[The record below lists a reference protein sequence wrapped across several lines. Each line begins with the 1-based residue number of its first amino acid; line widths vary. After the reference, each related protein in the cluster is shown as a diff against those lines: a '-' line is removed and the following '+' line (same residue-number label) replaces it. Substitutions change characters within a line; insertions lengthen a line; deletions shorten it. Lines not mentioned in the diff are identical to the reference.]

1 MQTITA
7 SGAAVPYQGHQYTA
21 SIATSAFEMD
31 FFGLLRSLNHV
42 ALETYLATR
51 EAQQASQ
58 TAVIAEVATDYL
70 TLSADLAIL
79 QSAKDTVVSGAASL
93 NVSQKR
99 FEQGIVSLV
108 DVRQAETIVE
118 QAQADVAT
126 DTTNVSQDKNALD
139 LVLGSSVPE
148 TWLPAKMDNQ
158 SAVLTELPT
167 GLPSELLLNRPD
179 VIEAEDQL
187 KSKNAAIGAA
197 RAAFFPTV
205 SLTGSGGASNL
216 SLSSLFEVGAG
227 VWSFAPQIS
236 PPIFAGGTNVANLDY
251 AKAQQAVYV
260 AQYDKAIQLTFRDVA
275 NALARRLTID
285 AQISAD
291 QDQVSS
297 AADCLFISQARYE
310 QGSDTYLNVLTAPRA
325 RYAARQAL
333 TTARLIRST
342 NLVAL

>member
-1 MQTITA
+1 M
-7 SGAAVPYQGHQYTA
+7 
-21 SIATSAFEMD
+21 
-31 FFGLLRSLNHV
+31 
-42 ALETYLATR
+42 
-51 EAQQASQ
+51 
-58 TAVIAEVATDYL
+58 
-70 TLSADLAIL
+70 
-79 QSAKDTVVSGAASL
+79 

-297 AADCLFISQARYE
+297 AADSLFISQARYE